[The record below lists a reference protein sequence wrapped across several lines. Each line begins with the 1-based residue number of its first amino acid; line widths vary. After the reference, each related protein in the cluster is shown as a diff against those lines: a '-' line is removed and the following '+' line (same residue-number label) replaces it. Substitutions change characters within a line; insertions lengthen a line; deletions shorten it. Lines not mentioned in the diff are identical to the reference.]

1 MRARLPS
8 FAPRRVR
15 ASAGALVALVL
26 GLSSAGCSR
35 LQGAA
40 PACEASQSLALVA
53 QSVPQATF
61 VPCIEQL
68 ASGWKSTSF
77 RAVSGH
83 ARFVLVPSTAGGR
96 PVPVQ
101 LVRGCNVSG
110 APPTTPRA
118 PGVRTYRHLESI
130 SPRYRG
136 TLYDVFPGGC
146 VTYDFNFA
154 RGPHIALTE
163 GFQASV
169 ALMSRT
175 ELRFRLHKKLG
186 LTLDP

>member
-1 MRARLPS
+1 M
-8 FAPRRVR
+8 
-15 ASAGALVALVL
+15 
-26 GLSSAGCSR
+26 SSASCSR

-53 QSVPQATF
+53 QSVPQASF
-61 VPCIEQL
+61 VPCIQQL
-68 ASGWKSTSF
+68 ASGWKSSSF
-77 RAVSGH
+77 KAVSGH
-83 ARFVLVPSTAGGR
+83 ARFVLVPSAVGGR

-101 LVRGCNVSG
+101 LVGGCSVSN

-130 SPRYRG
+130 APRYKG

-146 VTYDFNFA
+146 VTYDFDFA

-163 GFQASV
+163 DFQDSV
-169 ALMSRT
+169 GLMSRA
-175 ELRFRLHKKLG
+175 ELRFGLRKKLG

>member
-1 MRARLPS
+1 MTARLPS
-8 FAPRRVR
+8 FGQRRVR
-15 ASAGALVALVL
+15 ALTGASVALVL
-26 GLSSAGCSR
+26 ALSSVGCSR

-53 QSVPQATF
+53 QSVPQASF
-61 VPCIEQL
+61 VPCVDQL

-83 ARFVLVPSTAGGR
+83 TRFVLVPSTAGGR

-101 LVRGCNVSG
+101 LVRGCDVSG

-130 SPRYRG
+130 SPRYKG

-154 RGPHIALTE
+154 RGPHIGLTE
-163 GFQASV
+163 DFQASI

>member
-1 MRARLPS
+1 MTARLPS
-8 FAPRRVR
+8 FARCRVR
-15 ASAGALVALVL
+15 ASAWTLAALVL
-26 GLSSAGCSR
+26 ALSSAGCSR

-53 QSVPQATF
+53 QSVPQASF

-68 ASGWKSTSF
+68 ASGWRSTSF
-77 RAVSGH
+77 KAVSGH
-83 ARFVLVPSTAGGR
+83 ARFVLVPSSAGGR
-96 PVPVQ
+96 SVPVQ
-101 LVRGCNVSG
+101 LVRGCDVSG

-118 PGVRTYRHLESI
+118 PGVRTYRHLDSI
-130 SPRYRG
+130 SPRYKG

-146 VTYDFNFA
+146 VTYEFNFA

-163 GFQASV
+163 DFQASV